1 MISTFS
7 GSSLD
12 VPLCGIGEK
21 NLSWPIVIY
30 GNLQGAVKYSS
41 LSSVNVFTK
50 KTITLGSNGILKKKE
65 KKEEPCIVAR
75 PSPMD
80 RTYIQQK
87 NPITFSDKD
96 CGSVWYPCLAYILG
110 MSFHATKTKK
120 H

>member
-50 KTITLGSNGILKKKE
+50 KTIALRSNGILKKKKKR
-65 KKEEPCIVAR
+65 KKEEHCIIAR

-80 RTYIQQK
+80 RTHIQQK
-87 NPITFSDKD
+87 KNVFR
-96 CGSVWYPCLAYILG
+96 
-110 MSFHATKTKK
+110 
-120 H
+120 